1 MLEPLNSCHRVKFE
15 TCKRDS
21 ADATTK
27 FVKRQAAGRGS
38 QAVSAG
44 LVASKRESGTI
55 MYNDVARAIFS
66 LMVSQHESLKLTA
79 RLVSVVAK
87 NASAEDQET
96 LFSTL
101 DQALNSFDDV
111 LEKTRLLI
119 DKAEKNG

>member
-1 MLEPLNSCHRVKFE
+1 
-15 TCKRDS
+15 
-21 ADATTK
+21 
-27 FVKRQAAGRGS
+27 
-38 QAVSAG
+38 
-44 LVASKRESGTI
+44 
-55 MYNDVARAIFS
+55 
-66 LMVSQHESLKLTA
+66 MVSQHESLKLTA

>member
-1 MLEPLNSCHRVKFE
+1 
-15 TCKRDS
+15 
-21 ADATTK
+21 
-27 FVKRQAAGRGS
+27 
-38 QAVSAG
+38 
-44 LVASKRESGTI
+44 